1 MVRKYPRNEWLRNNC
16 VKNTSLG
23 RKSSVKLL
31 NSVPFNMQ
39 GHGIAVGRRTL
50 LEDCYIFI
58 QNLFSFSRPH
68 TIFGTL
74 ISVFSM
80 SLMARSE
87 GRSLALGKS
96 LVLAALCAVAMNVSI
111 VGLNQVYDKQIDK
124 INKPYLPLASGH
136 FATDTALT
144 VISATCSFAFILG
157 VASSSFH
164 LLFTLLMSLVLGI
177 VYSSDMKLL
186 RWKRVPILATVCILS
201 VRAFLVQWGFFG
213 HFASSLN
220 GGIYKVTPNSLWFS
234 IVFMGV
240 YSIVISLLKDAPDLV
255 GDLQSGIRT
264 LTVRLGV
271 APILNTCMFLLCLDY
286 LAGIYVG
293 LFRSNSHA
301 QVLVLT
307 GGHLLGI
314 VLIFSKYLRTSVH
327 SSASIFSFY
336 MFVWKMFYMEY
347 LIFPFLNPY

>member
-1 MVRKYPRNEWLRNNC
+1 MATVYRALTVQLRVQPRKLSVKKDAEWREYRGPMVRKYPRNEWLRNNC

-201 VRAFLVQWGFFG
+201 VRAFLVQWGFLWSLCKFIERWYLQGNSEQLMVLHRIYGCLLDCHFFVEGRSRPSWGFAVWYSDTDCQAWGGTYFEHMHVFAMFG
-213 HFASSLN
+213 LPGWYLCRFVSL
-220 GGIYKVTPNSLWFS
+220 
-234 IVFMGV
+234 
-240 YSIVISLLKDAPDLV
+240 
-255 GDLQSGIRT
+255 
-264 LTVRLGV
+264 
-271 APILNTCMFLLCLDY
+271 
-286 LAGIYVG
+286 
-293 LFRSNSHA
+293 
-301 QVLVLT
+301 
-307 GGHLLGI
+307 
-314 VLIFSKYLRTSVH
+314 
-327 SSASIFSFY
+327 
-336 MFVWKMFYMEY
+336 
-347 LIFPFLNPY
+347 